1 MACALRQIHTPPSS
15 EVSDLSMELAGFEE
29 ITLEDLRNSDAQL
42 QSRRERKFL
51 MTFRQCVN
59 LVSGLTG
66 SYMALDIEHSRVGRY
81 ETRYYDT
88 ESFMTY
94 FHHHNGKGHRFKLR
108 FRHYCSTDRTFL
120 EVKERLNT
128 GRTVKKRLET
138 KGALELAAKGPATF
152 LESAFPY
159 DFREFHPVLTTGYN
173 RVTLVSKDCRERI
186 TFDTGLSFCNTETF
200 FSFPGVVV
208 GEIKYDR
215 SLFMS
220 PALAGLKTLG
230 IRKTRFSKYCIGVSL
245 IYTGQKQNEFKPVRN
260 RLETLSHAGVA
271 TC

>member
-1 MACALRQIHTPPSS
+1 MACAPWQTHTPPSS
-15 EVSDLSMELAGFEE
+15 NSGDLSLELAVFEE
-29 ITLEDLRNSDAQL
+29 ITLEELRNSDAQL

-51 MTFRQCVN
+51 MTFEQCVY
-59 LVSGLTG
+59 LISGLTG
-66 SYMALDIEHSRVGRY
+66 SYRALEIEHSRVGRY

-94 FHHHNGKGHRFKLR
+94 LQHHNGKGHRFKLR
-108 FRHYCSTDRTFL
+108 FRHYCSTDKTYL
-120 EVKERLNT
+120 EVKERQNT

-138 KGALELAAKGPATF
+138 KGTVELTTKGPSTF

-186 TFDTGLSFCNTETF
+186 TFDTGLSFSNNETF

-220 PALAGLKTLG
+220 PGLAGLKILG

-245 IYTGQKQNEFKPVRN
+245 LYTGQKQNEFKPVRN
-260 RLETLSHAGVA
+260 RLEALSNAGVA